1 MTSRLLK
8 SFKSSNFVSSIS
20 RSYWTASV
28 SNSNNAVV
36 LQQDQ
41 SGEQLAFPSVW
52 LRDNCL
58 CPSCFNKAVKVR
70 LNGQFKE
77 SQNAT
82 RPESMSVSAT
92 LLCQELDP

>member
-8 SFKSSNFVSSIS
+8 LLKFSNFAPSVS
-20 RSYWTASV
+20 RYWTASV

-41 SGEQLAFPSVW
+41 SGEQLAFPAVW

-58 CPSCFNKAVKVR
+58 CPSCFNEAVKVR
-70 LNGQFKE
+70 LNGKFEK
-77 SQNAT
+77 SQVST
-82 RPESMSVSAT
+82 LPKSMSVSAA
-92 LLCQELDP
+92 LLVTWNY